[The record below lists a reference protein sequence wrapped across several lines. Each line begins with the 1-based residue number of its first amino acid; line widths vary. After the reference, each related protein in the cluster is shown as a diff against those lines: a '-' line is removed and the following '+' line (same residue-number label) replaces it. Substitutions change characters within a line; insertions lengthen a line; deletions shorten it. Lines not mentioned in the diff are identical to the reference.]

1 MPTNLVLIAAVIVM
15 SVGIGGFAGY
25 KLAPRDK
32 SEMRVATIDEP
43 VVMHTNGGLLEVAT
57 IKATERFDNTTTHSL
72 FGQEVGNT
80 FAHIRVPVTYRYH
93 IALAPEWRFML
104 REKTF
109 VVVAPPVKPS
119 LPVAIDTAK
128 LERESH
134 GIWSLITGTD
144 TVDKLQRSITPTLAE
159 YAASKKYL
167 DLQRDTA
174 RTTVTEFVGKWVMSQ
189 EKWSSAKDYRVKV
202 FFADESIQSLQDGG
216 YAPVPV
222 SAQNLRP
229 PGG

>member
-1 MPTNLVLIAAVIVM
+1 MPTKLILIATLIVM
-15 SVGIGGFAGY
+15 SLGAGGFLGY

-32 SEMRVATIDEP
+32 SETRVATIDEP
-43 VVMHTNGGLLEVAT
+43 VIMRTNGGLLEVAT
-57 IKATERFDNTTTHSL
+57 IKATERFDNTTTHTL

-109 VVVAPPVKPS
+109 VVVAPPIKPS
-119 LPVAIDTAK
+119 LPVAIDTSK

-134 GIWSLITGTD
+134 GVWSLITGTD
-144 TVDKLQRSITPTLAE
+144 TIDKLQRSITPTLAE
-159 YAASKKYL
+159 YAESKKYL
-167 DLQRDTA
+167 DLQRGAA

-189 EKWSSAKDYRVKV
+189 DKWSSAKDYQVKV

-216 YAPVPV
+216 YAPVPL
-222 SAQNLRP
+222 STQSH
-229 PGG
+229 